1 LSEPDPAPLDIKF
14 AQRFPANLLSNIVY
28 FILNIIIGLAL
39 VPFFL
44 DTLGA
49 VAYGL
54 IPLATSLTG
63 YVTIVIDAIN
73 SAVTRFLAVD
83 LQRSDIKRANET
95 FNTAVFTTLGVI
107 LCLTPVAFAAAWI
120 APSIFN
126 IGNESTTGV
135 FLLFAMVFGSVLIR
149 TWSSNFMVS
158 LFAYNRLDLRNY
170 VNISNIGLQVILVV
184 TLFFFLG
191 PSLPLVGVSYL
202 LAAVAALIL
211 SIIFSRRV
219 CPYLRVSPSHFVRSR
234 LREIGGVTGW
244 IACSQLAYLLRYQ
257 VALIIVNIMFGEIAG
272 TQYSLV
278 IAWSTLLLGLAGLV
292 TNTFTPMS
300 YSYRAKD
307 DKIGLTQFTLFAMRC
322 TGLFIALPIALLC
335 VFSPQIMTI
344 WVGEEYAE
352 LAPLVWIILAP
363 MIVRIQT
370 SCTDP
375 IFAAYLRVRE
385 PAIFSIGVGILNV
398 ILALLF
404 PVIFNNGMYGVAYA
418 GSLVLL
424 MVGVFFLMFNAHVL
438 QIPLGTF
445 FRPIVTGVTALGI
458 LSVVGILYVLIVPVD
473 SLLILIVSGILI
485 SIAYGVIVFCL
496 VLKKEERE
504 IIRSCL
510 PTFAGELIPSWIL

>member
-1 LSEPDPAPLDIKF
+1 MSESDPTPFDIKF
-14 AQRFPANLLSNIVY
+14 TQRFPANLLSNIIY

-44 DTLGA
+44 DTLGS

-54 IPLATSLTG
+54 IPLATSLTS
-63 YVTIVIDAIN
+63 YVTVIIDAIN
-73 SAVTRFLAVD
+73 AAVTRFLTVD

-95 FNTAVFTTLGVI
+95 FNTAVFATLGVI
-107 LCLTPVAFAAAWI
+107 LCLTPVAIAAAWI

-126 IGNESTTGV
+126 IGDESVTDV

-170 VNISNIGLQVILVV
+170 VNISNIGSQVILVV
-184 TLFFFLG
+184 ILFFFLG

-202 LAAVAALIL
+202 LAAAAALTL
-211 SIIFSRRV
+211 SIIFSHRV
-219 CPYLRVSPSHFVRSR
+219 NPHLRVSPTHFVRSR

-244 IACSQLAYLLRYQ
+244 IACSQLAFLLRYQ

-278 IAWSTLLLGLAGLV
+278 ITWSYLLLGLAGLV
-292 TNTFTPMS
+292 IDVFTPMC

-307 DKIGLTQFTLFAMRC
+307 DKIGLTRFTLFAMRC
-322 TGLFIALPIALLC
+322 TGLAIALPIALLC
-335 VFSPQIMTI
+335 VFSPQILTI

-385 PAIFSIGVGILNV
+385 PAIFSIAVGILNV

-418 GSLVLL
+418 GSLILL

-438 QIPLGTF
+438 QLPLGTF
-445 FRPIVTGVTALGI
+445 FRPIVTGVAALGI
-458 LSVVGILYVLIVPVD
+458 LSIAGILYVSIIPVNSLPMLIM
-473 SLLILIVSGILI
+473 SGMLI
-485 SIAYGVIVFCL
+485 SIVYGVAVLRL
-496 VLKKEERE
+496 VLKEDERK
-504 IIRSCL
+504 IVHSCL
-510 PTFAGELIPSWIL
+510 PTFADKLIPSWIL

>member
-1 LSEPDPAPLDIKF
+1 MSEPSSAPLDIKF
-14 AQRFPANLLSNIVY
+14 TQRFSGNLLSNIAY
-28 FILNIIIGLAL
+28 FVLNIIIGLAL

-44 DTLGA
+44 DTLGEA
-49 VAYGL
+49 AYGL

-73 SAVTRFLAVD
+73 SAVTRFLTVD
-83 LQRSDIKRANET
+83 LQRSDLKRASET

-107 LCLTPVAFAAAWI
+107 LCLIPIAIVAAWI

-126 IGNESTTGV
+126 IGDESATSV
-135 FLLFAMVFGSVLIR
+135 FLLFAMVFGSVLVR

-170 VNISNIGLQVILVV
+170 VNIANVGLQVIFVV
-184 TLFFFLG
+184 VLFFCLG
-191 PSLPLVGVSYL
+191 PSLPLVGISYL

-211 SIIFSRRV
+211 SIVFSHRV
-219 CPYLRVSPSHFVRSR
+219 CPHLRVSPSDFAPSR

-257 VALIIVNIMFGEIAG
+257 VALILVNIMFGEIAG

-278 IAWSTLLLGLAGLV
+278 ITWSMLLLGLAGLV

-300 YSYRAKD
+300 YSYRARD
-307 DKIGLTQFTLFAMRC
+307 DKIGLTRFTLFAMRC

-375 IFAAYLRVRE
+375 IFAAYLRVRA
-385 PAIFSIGVGILNV
+385 PAIFSIAVGILNV
-398 ILALLF
+398 ILALLL
-404 PVIFNNGMYGVAYA
+404 PVIMNNGMYGVAYA

-424 MVGVFFLMFNAHVL
+424 MVGAFFLMFNAHVL
-438 QIPLGTF
+438 QMPLEAF
-445 FRPIVTGVTALGI
+445 FRPIGTGIAALGFSSI
-458 LSVVGILYVLIVPVD
+458 VGILYVSVIPVD
-473 SLLILIVSGILI
+473 SVPMLIASGALI
-485 SIAYGVIVFCL
+485 SILYGAIVLRL
-496 VLKKEERE
+496 VLKENERKL
-504 IIRSCL
+504 IRSCM
-510 PTFAGELIPSWIL
+510 PAFADELIPSWIL